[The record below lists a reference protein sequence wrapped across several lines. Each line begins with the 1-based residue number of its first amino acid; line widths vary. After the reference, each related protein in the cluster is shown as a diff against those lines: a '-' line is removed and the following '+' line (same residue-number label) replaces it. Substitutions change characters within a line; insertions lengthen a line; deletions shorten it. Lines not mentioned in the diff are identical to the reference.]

1 VTADVRRKAIAG
13 MLVADLLVFGGW
25 IVALSAATTGEQVK
39 LPVEGYDPRDLL
51 SGHYARFRLIAE
63 REARAFVPPSLS
75 ESSGP
80 VEFCAESSA
89 DRLHVARYREGGE
102 GCRYVLRG
110 QLSHGFVEFDVNRFY
125 VDERRAHDVAFV
137 RAGPETYLVATLDGR
152 GGVHVVDLVVDGKS
166 LAGRR

>member
-13 MLVADLLVFGGW
+13 MIVADLLVFGGW
-25 IVALSAATTGEQVK
+25 IVALNAATAGEQVK

-75 ESSGP
+75 SGA

-102 GCRYVLRG
+102 PCRYVLRG
-110 QLSHGFVEFDVNRFY
+110 QLSRGNVQFDADRFY
-125 VDERRAHDVAFV
+125 VDERRARDAASV
-137 RAGPETYLVATLDGR
+137 RAGPETYVVAVLDGR